1 MPTYQYKCEAC
12 GFEFEKFQ
20 SIKAPA
26 VKKCPQCGK
35 SQVKR
40 LIGMGSGVIFKGGGF
55 YTTDYRSE
63 SYKSAAKADAG
74 VTSGSNQTKTAGGE
88 AGDSASK
95 SSGDSKPSGDSTP
108 AAPAKPAADAK
119 NSSASASKD
128 AKTAK

>member
-55 YTTDYRSE
+55 YATDYRSE

-74 VTSGSNQTKTAGGE
+74 GTSGSSQAKPAGGGD
-88 AGDSASK
+88 GDSA
-95 SSGDSKPSGDSTP
+95 SKPSGDSKP
-108 AAPAKPAADAK
+108 AAPAKSAADAK
-119 NSSASASKD
+119 NSPASTSKD
-128 AKTAK
+128 AKTGK

>member
-26 VKKCPQCGK
+26 VKKCPRCGK

-40 LIGMGSGVIFKGGGF
+40 LIGMGAGVIFKGGGF
-55 YTTDYRSE
+55 YATDYRSE
-63 SYKSAAKADAG
+63 AYKSAAKADAG
-74 VTSGSNQTKTAGGE
+74 GTSASSETKTTGGGGGE
-88 AGDSASK
+88 SASK
-95 SSGDSKPSGDSTP
+95 PSGDSKPSAP
-108 AAPAKPAADAK
+108 AELATDAKPA
-119 NSSASASKD
+119 SASTSKD